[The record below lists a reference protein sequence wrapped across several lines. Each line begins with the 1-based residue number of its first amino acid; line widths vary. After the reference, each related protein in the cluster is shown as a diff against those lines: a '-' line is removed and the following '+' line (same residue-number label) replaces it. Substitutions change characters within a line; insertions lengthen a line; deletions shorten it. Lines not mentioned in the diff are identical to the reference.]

1 MFMKRLAILSLVFLL
16 GEVTV
21 AQDLHYADVKT
32 MNLWYNQSLKLDKT
46 SDLRFNFRDIKYQS
60 LLAFR
65 TASGMLNLPFVKRA
79 NVYSNDSKGFLS
91 ATAAGSYDKS
101 NRGFFKNSTGLLG
114 LSYSQRLSDDLVYL
128 SAGFQGTMT
137 RSNFGPTGGL
147 FPDQFDEYGPLPT
160 GTQDPLRAGRS
171 YNWMSLNAGL
181 SLYQNTEEKEWYIG
195 ASVRHINRPFTD
207 EQKTDDFR
215 IAPTLGAQVG
225 LTVKGENNQMGVYA
239 IANWKAEAYEYLI
252 GAKLSKTIDA
262 GEGKNDGSAIGAG
275 VALRLR
281 DAVIPNLQLRLNKT
295 TIGLH
300 YDMNISGLKASGYS
314 RQGFE
319 VVIVQRLN

>member
-1 MFMKRLAILSLVFLL
+1 MFMNRLVILALMLLL
-16 GEVTV
+16 GNVSN

-60 LLAFR
+60 ILAFR
-65 TASGMLNLPFVKRA
+65 TASGMINVPFVRKS
-79 NVYSNDSKGFLS
+79 NVYNHDAKGFLS
-91 ATAAGSYDKS
+91 ATAAGAFDRS
-101 NRGFFKNSTGLLG
+101 NRGYFKSSTGLLG
-114 LSYSQRLSDDLVYL
+114 LSYSQRLTDNLVYL

-137 RSNFGPTGGL
+137 MTSFGATGGL
-147 FPDQFDEYGPLPT
+147 FPDQFDRYGPLPT
-160 GTQDPLRAGRS
+160 GTEDPLRSGRS

-181 SLYQNTEEKEWYIG
+181 SVYQNTEDKEWYVG
-195 ASVRHINRPFTD
+195 GSVRHINRPFTD
-207 EQKTDDFR
+207 EQKTDAYR
-215 IAPTLGAQVG
+215 LAPTLGLQAG
-225 LTVKGENNQMGVYA
+225 LAYKTETVQMGVYA

-252 GAKLSKTIDA
+252 GAKRSKKID
-262 GEGKNDGSAIGAG
+262 EGDGNNEGATLGAG
-275 VALRLR
+275 VALRVK
-281 DAVIPNLQLRLNKT
+281 DAVIPNLQLNINKT

-319 VVIVQRLN
+319 VSIMQRFN